1 LVKIKVESSSESES
15 EWDADDVN
23 KTGMGINVHSDS
35 DPSGI
40 AFASSKSSV
49 ANANSA
55 STSSDNVEPKNET
68 EDKIKTY
75 LESIEPLLLKAP
87 FLQEY
92 IQFMVNPEKICIETS
107 SGRSKR
113 ADAAWE
119 AALDEALGSV
129 LSDMALISECAAH
142 RKGRKSSEKDVDL
155 VSKIRGK

>member
-1 LVKIKVESSSESES
+1 
-15 EWDADDVN
+15 
-23 KTGMGINVHSDS
+23 MGINAPSDS

-55 STSSDNVEPKNET
+55 GTSSDNVEPKNEA
-68 EDKIKTY
+68 EDKVKTY

-92 IQFMVNPEKICIETS
+92 IQLGVNPEKNGIETS

-113 ADAAWE
+113 AFGAALE
-119 AALDEALGSV
+119 AALDEAVESV
-129 LSDMALISECAAH
+129 LSDMAHDINGVISECAAH
-142 RKGRKSSEKDVDL
+142 RKGRKSSQKDVDL
-155 VSKIRGK
+155 YNKIQGKGEWHK